1 MNNTNLKA
9 ILEEKRRKLNAL
21 YLEQGLNNYTL
32 KKSQELDILI
42 ALAQREEFEEY
53 MENSI

>member
-1 MNNTNLKA
+1 MNNTNLKI

-42 ALAQREEFEEY
+42 VLAQREEFEEY

>member
-1 MNNTNLKA
+1 MNNTNFKKT
-9 ILEEKRRKLNAL
+9 LEEKRRRLNAL

-42 ALAQREEFEEY
+42 ALVQRKEFKEY
-53 MENSI
+53 IENNI

>member
-1 MNNTNLKA
+1 MNNANLKT

>member
-42 ALAQREEFEEY
+42 TLAQIEEFEEY

>member
-1 MNNTNLKA
+1 MNNTNLKI

-42 ALAQREEFEEY
+42 ALVQREEFEEY

>member
-1 MNNTNLKA
+1 MNNTNLKT

>member
-1 MNNTNLKA
+1 MNNTNLKTM
-9 ILEEKRRKLNAL
+9 LEEKRRKLNAL

>member
-1 MNNTNLKA
+1 MNNTNLKT
-9 ILEEKRRKLNAL
+9 ILEEKRRILNAL
-21 YLEQGLNNYTL
+21 FLEQGLNNHTL

-42 ALAQREEFEEY
+42 ALVQREEFEEY

>member
-42 ALAQREEFEEY
+42 TLVQREEFEEY

>member
-9 ILEEKRRKLNAL
+9 VLEEKRRKLNTL
-21 YLEQGLNNYTL
+21 FLEQGLNNYTL

-42 ALAQREEFEEY
+42 ALIQREEFEEY

>member
-1 MNNTNLKA
+1 MNNTNLKT
-9 ILEEKRRKLNAL
+9 ILEEKRRNLNAL
-21 YLEQGLNNYTL
+21 YLEQGLNNHTL

-42 ALAQREEFEEY
+42 ALVQREEFEEY